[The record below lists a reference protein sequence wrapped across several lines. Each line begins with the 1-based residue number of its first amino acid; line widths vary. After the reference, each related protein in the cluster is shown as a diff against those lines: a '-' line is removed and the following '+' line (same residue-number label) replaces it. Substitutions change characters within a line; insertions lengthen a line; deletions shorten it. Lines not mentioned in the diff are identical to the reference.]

1 MLMSTAGSEDRRRV
15 SGPADPSACQLV
27 VAGLCGR
34 VRAHVRRQEDM
45 VTLAWSGQNVNEYT
59 GHS

>member
-45 VTLAWSGQNVNEYT
+45 VTLAWSGQECE
-59 GHS
+59 